1 MKQENQQ
8 DTKFGMDAAEQ
19 NMQANDASGD
29 YAVRTGR
36 VQEIIAR
43 ILCAL
48 AAIVLWLY
56 VMSIDTPNWEKTFTG
71 VMVNI
76 ENEAQLAENYNMSVI
91 SGFNN
96 TVSVTVKGT
105 KNDVNKCTAADLSAY
120 VDLIGVD
127 ESGRHQLAVTAL
139 ADAGLTVVDV
149 SPSTVWVYT
158 DQIATKTVAVD
169 VALYYQ
175 IASFLGLGA
184 TETNIQEVTVEG
196 PADVLETVACARAEL
211 DLGQITTSMTQRAQ
225 LTLVDHNGNSI
236 TNPYVK
242 SDATDV
248 LVTVP
253 VYAYKTVPVT
263 VSFKYGYLNS
273 ENANVTITPSQ
284 ITVKGDPQLLEDFDS
299 YHLIELDDTK
309 VTDNYSCLVKLTLP
323 AGISDADRIGNVTAT
338 VTHVGTSTKPP
349 TAETDFFQV
358 IAPEGLSYSFTD
370 ETFNF
375 VLRGP
380 DSLISRMRPEHMK
393 VTVDLTHYAQ
403 MNGTADIPVTIMPI
417 SASLE
422 GRVYAEGTYNIQVE
436 LNR

>member
-1 MKQENQQ
+1 MRQDNQQ
-8 DTKFGMDAAEQ
+8 DKKLGSVSSDQ
-19 NMQANDASGD
+19 NVQVNDNSDD

-36 VQEIIAR
+36 AQEIIAR
-43 ILCAL
+43 VLCAL
-48 AAIVLWLY
+48 AAIILWLY

-71 VMVNI
+71 IMVNI
-76 ENEAQLAENYNMSVI
+76 ENETQLAENYNMSVI

-105 KNDVNKCTAADLSAY
+105 KNDVNKCTAADLTAY
-120 VDLIGVD
+120 VDLLGID

-149 SPSTVWVYT
+149 SPSTIWVYT
-158 DQIATKTVAVD
+158 DQIATKTVKVD

-175 IASFLGLGA
+175 IATNLGLGT

-196 PADVLETVACARAEL
+196 PADVLETIACARAEL

-225 LTLVDHNGNSI
+225 LTLVDHNGNPI

-242 SDATDV
+242 SDATNV

-253 VYAYKTVPVT
+253 VFVYKTVPVT
-263 VSFKYGYLNS
+263 VSFKHGYLNS

-284 ITVKGDPQLLEDFDS
+284 ITVKGDPQLLEDFDV
-299 YHLIELDDTK
+299 YPLIELDDTK
-309 VTDNYSCLVKLTLP
+309 VTDNYSRLVKLTLP
-323 AGISDADRIGNVTAT
+323 EGISDADRIGNVTVT
-338 VTHVGTSTKPP
+338 VNHVGTSTKPM
-349 TAETDFFQV
+349 TVETDDFQV
-358 IAPEGLSYSFTD
+358 IAPDGMEYAFPD
-370 ETFNF
+370 DIFNF

-380 DSLISRMRPEHMK
+380 DSLITRVRPEHIK

-403 MNGTADIPVTIMPI
+403 MSGPADIPVMITPT
-417 SASLE
+417 SSSLV
-422 GRVYAEGTYNIQVE
+422 GKVYAEGTYNIQVQ
-436 LNR
+436 LNE

>member
-8 DTKFGMDAAEQ
+8 DAKLGRDAAEQ
-19 NMQANDASGD
+19 NVQANDTTDD
-29 YAVRTGR
+29 YAVRTGKG
-36 VQEIIAR
+36 QEIIAR
-43 ILCAL
+43 VLCAL

-56 VMSIDTPNWEKTFTG
+56 VMSIDTPNWERTITG
-71 VMVNI
+71 VMVDI

-96 TVSVTVKGT
+96 TVSITVKGT
-105 KNDVNKCTAADLSAY
+105 KNDVNKCTAADLGAY
-120 VDLIGVD
+120 VDLIDVD

-139 ADAGLTVVDV
+139 ANAGLTVVDV
-149 SPSTVWVYT
+149 SPSTIWVYT
-158 DQIATKTVAVD
+158 DQIATKTVKVD
-169 VALYYQ
+169 VGLYYQ
-175 IASFLGLGA
+175 IATNLGLGA

-196 PADVLETVACARAEL
+196 PADVLETIASARAEL

-225 LTLVDHNGNSI
+225 LTLVDHSGNPI
-236 TNPYVK
+236 ANPYVK

-253 VYAYKTVPVT
+253 VYAYKTVPVE
-263 VSFKYGYLNS
+263 VSFKYGYLNG
-273 ENANVTITPSQ
+273 ENANVTITPAQ

-299 YHLIELDDTK
+299 YPLIELDDTK
-309 VTDNYSCLVKLTLP
+309 VTDNYSRLVKVVLP
-323 AGISDADRIGNVTAT
+323 EGISDADRISNVTVT
-338 VTHVGTSTKPP
+338 VAHVGTSTKPMTVE
-349 TAETDFFQV
+349 TASFQV
-358 IAPEGLSYSFTD
+358 IAPEGMAYSFAD

-403 MNGTADIPVTIMPI
+403 MNGTADIPVTITPV
-417 SASLE
+417 STSLE
-422 GRVYAEGTYNIQVE
+422 GKVYAEGTYNIQVE
-436 LNR
+436 LNT